1 MSYGDTLI
9 ARYDATVED
18 EYQANLMHR
27 SNTIG
32 YHIASYGYVFVAAA
46 MAWIVPPDKN
56 LAPIMVLVPMFAA
69 VLAAT
74 GWMKRKA
81 PRPKLL
87 KPTPAEIAIT
97 IVALGLWLGGM
108 QYNDPHASSATA
120 GGLVSG
126 GVFGG
131 IIGYMISAWSTK
143 RGRRKD
149 IERLD
154 AEFGDD

>member
-81 PRPKLL
+81 P
-87 KPTPAEIAIT
+87 
-97 IVALGLWLGGM
+97 
-108 QYNDPHASSATA
+108 
-120 GGLVSG
+120 
-126 GVFGG
+126 
-131 IIGYMISAWSTK
+131 
-143 RGRRKD
+143 GRSC
-149 IERLD
+149 
-154 AEFGDD
+154 